1 MSISRV
7 IAEMFLGAAV
17 ACASAQDVTVRVWW
31 HGHHGIYH
39 GQARAD
45 LGHVATAWER
55 EFAKLHPEVHFVNAE
70 VGDEAALG
78 GLYAGVADVALMD
91 RPPLAIE
98 VDGYQQG
105 AGHDPT
111 GAAIGTGS
119 LRTPQDAPALALL
132 VAEGNPLREISLTQI
147 DAVFDADHR
156 RGLERVHTWGDLG
169 LTGAWATR
177 PVHLYGF
184 GINEEQSFLFE
195 RDVMKGS
202 QKWREGLHE
211 FDRAALISAAVAKDA
226 DGIGIASM
234 DGVDAGVRVLAVKGD
249 IGGAVQPSL
258 DTLRAGT
265 YPLARTL
272 YAYFNTGATEQT
284 RKTVQEFL
292 EYAVSAE
299 GQAAVQANGYVALS
313 ADAAKQSR
321 EALR

>member
-1 MSISRV
+1 MNISRMV
-7 IAEMFLGAAV
+7 AGALLCIAVVGV
-17 ACASAQDVTVRVWW
+17 NAQEVTVRVWW
-31 HGHHGIYH
+31 HGHHGVYH

-45 LGHVATAWER
+45 LGRVASSWER
-55 EFAKLHPEVHFVNAE
+55 EFAKTHPEVHFANTE

-78 GLYAGVADVALMD
+78 GLYTGVADMALMD
-91 RPPLAIE
+91 RPPLAME

-111 GAAIGTGS
+111 GVAIGTGS
-119 LRTPQDAPALALL
+119 LRTAQDAPALAIV
-132 VAEGNPLREISLTQI
+132 VAQGNPLKEVSLAQL

-156 RGLERVHTWGDLG
+156 RGLDRVHTWGDLG
-169 LTGAWATR
+169 LTGVWANR

-184 GINEEQSFLFE
+184 GINDEQSFLFE

-211 FDRAALISAAVAKDA
+211 FNTAAMVSSAVARDA

-234 DGVDAGVRVLAVKGD
+234 DGIAGVRVLAVRGD
-249 IGGAVQPSL
+249 AGDAVQPTAE
-258 DTLRAGT
+258 TLGLGT

-284 RKTVQEFL
+284 RKAVQEFL
-292 EYAVSAE
+292 EYALSPE
-299 GQAAVQANGYVALS
+299 GQTAVQASGYMALS
-313 ADAAKQSR
+313 ENAAKRSK
-321 EALR
+321 EALQ